1 MKTMELRNHK
11 VQTMRV
17 NFNCQELTIVNKTE
31 TKFAE
36 ATNNPLLL
44 LVDEKNCQ
52 A

>member
-17 NFNCQELTIVNKTE
+17 NFNFQELTIVNKTE

-36 ATNNPLLL
+36 ATTNPL

>member
-17 NFNCQELTIVNKTE
+17 DFNFQELTIVNKTE

-36 ATNNPLLL
+36 ATTNPL
-44 LVDEKNCQ
+44 LVDEKHCQ

>member
-17 NFNCQELTIVNKTE
+17 NFNFQELIVNKTE

-36 ATNNPLLL
+36 ATTNPL
-44 LVDEKNCQ
+44 LVDEKHCQ